1 MQLRVRAIIPSWGS
15 QPVNPRTLAANELF
29 TNWPGQ
35 ILPAMPRGATG
46 AKKCYIIFRLQ
57 NMASMSLFLAQSNT
71 EKWMTPDETMFN
83 RELRKG
89 YSRDKQEI
97 QYNTLRIP
105 KNMQHNAEYVRLFW
119 SWVVQAFDQKRYI
132 QQMCAWI
139 CRNVLLGLTR
149 MIICLLIPKAEGKT
163 CEVPIFSYW
172 LWSSKSDWFRAYLKN
187 RKLKLMK
194 PIQQSRLKNK
204 RTKST
209 KNQFKSKT
217 GLKEKIKSWCRE
229 LYCIVVHCSF
239 CWGTPHSTKS
249 RNMKLIP
256 RFLQR
261 SALHSLLEEF
271 LHPSRQRY

>member
-139 CRNVLLGLTR
+139 CRNVLPGDRFSRAPPVGSHRSHGGGGDTACGWERGDLAGGRGSGARVWVEMTEVQKIEVAATSR
-149 MIICLLIPKAEGKT
+149 FGEQPKAGT
-163 CEVPIFSYW
+163 CKAGEARGMVGF
-172 LWSSKSDWFRAYLKN
+172 
-187 RKLKLMK
+187 
-194 PIQQSRLKNK
+194 
-204 RTKST
+204 
-209 KNQFKSKT
+209 
-217 GLKEKIKSWCRE
+217 
-229 LYCIVVHCSF
+229 
-239 CWGTPHSTKS
+239 
-249 RNMKLIP
+249 
-256 RFLQR
+256 
-261 SALHSLLEEF
+261 
-271 LHPSRQRY
+271 